1 MYCIVH
7 IVHVVVLY
15 ILYILSKLVAVRIK
29 HLLVSSLRRHSH
41 KLALGFLWTLPY
53 VPFPFADFALYPF
66 NCGYNYRLSHMSSPS
81 ESSNLRVV
89 LWISGTEGVMWKAEN
104 DG

>member
-1 MYCIVH
+1 M
-7 IVHVVVLY
+7 
-15 ILYILSKLVAVRIK
+15 LSKLVAVRIK
-29 HLLVSSLRRHSH
+29 HLVSSLRRHSH

-66 NCGYNYRLSHMSSPS
+66 NCGYYYRLSQVSSPS

-89 LWISGTEGVMWKAEN
+89 LWISGTEGVTWKAEN